1 MNGFNPTFEAV
12 NSRVGFWLREGD
24 IVLYTGGRLEAESVQ
39 FHCSC
44 CDHTRECELDDYQC
58 DRERMVHVREHDQ
71 VAAWIIGTDGGEC
84 KAKDVF
90 GILRG
95 VYRVSDYD
103 NGAPLPPDLEAFIQ
117 RESGRVDDETIQEF
131 FDNYGY
137 WAGRYTFETPS
148 VEVTA

>member
-44 CDHTRECELDDYQC
+44 CDHTRECELDDYQY

-71 VAAWIIGTDGGEC
+71 VAAWIIGTDGSEC

-103 NGAPLPPDLEAFIQ
+103 NGAPMPDDLKEFIQ